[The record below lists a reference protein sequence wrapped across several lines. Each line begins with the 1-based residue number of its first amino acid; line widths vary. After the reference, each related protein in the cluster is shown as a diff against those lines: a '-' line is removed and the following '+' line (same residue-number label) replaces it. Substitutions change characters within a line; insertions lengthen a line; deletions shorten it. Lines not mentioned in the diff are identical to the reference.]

1 MASAYA
7 VERRKARHR
16 HDAALAVAIAL
27 AAVVWAAG
35 TNGGRPEELAAGY
48 SAFFYALPVINT
60 VIMPVGMAVLASRLW
75 DMESRGG
82 MDRLLLTMQSRRSLF
97 AGKAIRGLLLL
108 ALVALSQGV
117 FVALT
122 GALRGYT
129 QAMDASQ
136 LLWLL
141 LCTMAVDAML
151 FFFSLLLGVRFG
163 SPAPALAAGLVESL
177 SGLFAA
183 FFPRWLS
190 YLTPWGYYVP
200 LSAMAMIWDRETRET
215 WFAPAGMN
223 VPLLAFTLALA
234 ALFAALA
241 YRAIDRGEGIS

>member
-7 VERRKARHR
+7 VERKKARRR

-27 AAVVWAAG
+27 AAVIWASG
-35 TNGGRPEELAAGY
+35 TNDGRPEELATGY

-60 VIMPVGMAVLASRLW
+60 VIMPVGMAALASRLW
-75 DMESRGG
+75 DLESRGG
-82 MDRLLLTMQSRRSLF
+82 MDRLLLTVQSRLSLF
-97 AGKAIRGLLLL
+97 TGKALRGLFLL
-108 ALVALSQGV
+108 ALVARSQGAGA
-117 FVALT
+117 VAS

-141 LCTMAVDAML
+141 LCTMAVNAML

-190 YLTPWGYYVP
+190 YLMPWGYYVP
-200 LSAMAMIWDRETRET
+200 LSAMAMGWDRATRET
-215 WFAPAGMN
+215 WFIPVGMN
-223 VPLLAFTLALA
+223 VPLLAFTLLLGA
-234 ALFAALA
+234 AFAALA
-241 YRAIDRGEGIS
+241 CHAIDRGEGIS